1 MLLAHFWNTVLCLS
15 HPCWRTSGPF
25 SVGLR
30 RSFWC
35 SLRLALRLGLVDLWE
50 RALER
55 WRGLAMAGE
64 LELELGEEGCDVDEW
79 R

>member
-1 MLLAHFWNTVLCLS
+1 M
-15 HPCWRTSGPF
+15 
-25 SVGLR
+25 GLR

-64 LELELGEEGCDVDEW
+64 LELELGEEEWDLDVDES